1 MILNNHLWCCVE
13 CETSHSNKATLS
25 QSDLIL
31 MFFVSYNALQGTAF
45 AFGMQNKPN
54 FTSLFNALVLKNM
67 ATGLDHD

>member
-1 MILNNHLWCCVE
+1 MILNNHLRCCVE
-13 CETSHSNKATLS
+13 CETSYSNKATLS

-31 MFFVSYNALQGTAF
+31 MFFVSYNTLQGTAF
-45 AFGMQNKPN
+45 AFGKQNKPN